1 MKRYSLRKNS
11 NLIQRA
17 GARSRKKKNKKRSR
31 KRPQKQSNVTL
42 NEYDDLQEVILKKSE
57 ALPKKLEKV
66 NIFDNYEIT
75 KKVLGKHMYG
85 SDWQTEQE
93 LEDEEEQLLYK
104 LDQLKTEYKG
114 LNKTHKELLRQIEE
128 DIKDYENKI
137 DTLHKKELFYKD
149 DHKLDIS
156 LCNRVKQFALA
167 DPRLYQ
173 DRQFKDTYITPCSDN
188 KLLTEVYIY
197 TFYTTP
203 PRLKDYFLEW
213 SNKNGELRQDGGI
226 IRYPFTIE
234 EILNKVPD
242 KYLSEWAKIDIN
254 ILITRKLKIPDN
266 LKRLSNYFRQ
276 NNNLEDFLDKVEDH
290 LTKVVHVDDVQ
301 MDALRENPSDGRGQ
315 EWDADYW
322 RSADYFIAEGGYIG
336 WTKDKL
342 IEKQEQYYIPGVDAY
357 EATWLTI
364 DPDMSRAEVLMR
376 NRKLHHPDFN
386 IEKTKRYLILLLMG
400 LVQNEYFKL
409 DSHEILS
416 TIVNDMETI
425 IEEYL
430 GIEAPW
436 SFSHLLP
443 LHFDESEYKKMLEG
457 ILEYEPPLKDS
468 RAKELYH
475 ERKQSFKI
483 YKEYYDLYGYF
494 DNIL

>member
-1 MKRYSLRKNS
+1 MKRDSLNK
-11 NLIQRA
+11 IK
-17 GARSRKKKNKKRSR
+17 RSGGGRTRKKKNKKKSK
-31 KRPQKQSNVTL
+31 KRPQKASKVTL
-42 NEYDDLQEVILKKSE
+42 DDYDKLQEVILKKSE

-66 NIFDNYEIT
+66 NIFDNYDIT
-75 KKVLGKHMYG
+75 KKVFGKYMHG

-213 SNKNGELRQDGGI
+213 SNKNGELRQDSGI
-226 IRYPFTIE
+226 ITYPFTIE
-234 EILNKVPD
+234 EILNEVPD
-242 KYLSEWAKIDIN
+242 KYLSEWAKNDIN

-315 EWDADYW
+315 GWDADYW